1 MITGK
6 LLRVGGMRGCYSPA
20 YTPLGYIL
28 KGGDVALHYIPPGG
42 IFSRGG
48 GHGPHAGQGVVTEVW
63 GTTWIGDERII
74 DVHIGNLHCKHG
86 SNTRGRG
93 GAGPD

>member
-1 MITGK
+1 MGK

-28 KGGDVALHYIPPGG
+28 KGGDVALQYIPPGG

-48 GHGPHAGQGVVTEVW
+48 GHSPHAGQDVVTEVW
-63 GTTWIGDERII
+63 DTTWIGDERIV
-74 DVHIGNLHCKHG
+74 DVHIGNLHRKHG
-86 SNTRGRG
+86 TDTRGRR
-93 GAGPD
+93 AGPD